1 VGGRS
6 RKVRKQLSAVKIRS
20 LCLTRQL
27 VTSAHFPRVDGS
39 VLRKSWLDGTYE
51 PERPIEIS
59 PEVFFGPDREPIIVP
74 SSRGGFESTGGK
86 VPSREEFGIDDVV
99 RLVGKDTV
107 VDVIGESYRRVHM

>member
-1 VGGRS
+1 M
-6 RKVRKQLSAVKIRS
+6 RKQLSAVKIRS

-27 VTSAHFPRVDGS
+27 VTLAHFPRVDGS

-51 PERPIEIS
+51 PERPIETS

-107 VDVIGESYRRVHM
+107 VDVIGALCLREYVHSTDAAV